1 LKEDVKL
8 NAVLNEKPEYAVW
21 IMRQAGRYLP
31 EYRALRE
38 KAGSF
43 WKICFDPKLA
53 AEATLQPIKRFGFD
67 AAIIF
72 SDILTIPDAL
82 GFPVIFEKT
91 GPQLEALDLSKP
103 IVFDQKALD
112 RLLPVYEAINLVRTK
127 LDAKTALLGF
137 AGAPWTLACYMAAG
151 KNDEGK
157 AAKFWAYRNAEG
169 FSRLIDTLVEGI
181 AEHLI
186 AQLKAGA
193 DAVQL
198 FDSMAGGMA
207 EPLFVQYVVR
217 PTKKIV
223 ARVHATV
230 PGAKVIGFP
239 RGATL
244 RGYGMYAEQTGIDV
258 MSLDTAVPITWATAN
273 LSCLLQGN
281 LDPLA
286 LVAGGEALEVGMTR
300 ILDAVHGRPH
310 IFNLGHGILP
320 ETPIENVEKFVSLV
334 RSGG

>member
-1 LKEDVKL
+1 MKEDAKL
-8 NAVLNEKPEYAVW
+8 NAVLNGKTGCAFW
-21 IMRQAGRYLP
+21 LMRQAGRYLP
-31 EYRALRE
+31 EYRVLRE

-43 WKICFDPKLA
+43 WKICSDPKLA
-53 AEATLQPIKRFGFD
+53 AEATLQPVNRFGFD
-67 AAIIF
+67 AAIVF

-82 GFPVIFEKT
+82 GYSVVFEKT
-91 GPQLEALDLSKP
+91 GLRLNALEPSKP
-103 IVFDQKALD
+103 IVFDQRTLN
-112 RLLPVYEAINLVRTK
+112 RLAFTYEAISIVRSK
-127 LDAKTALLGF
+127 LNARTTLLGF

-151 KNDEGK
+151 RSDEGK
-157 AAKFWAYRNAEG
+157 AAKLWAYRDAAG
-169 FSRLIDTLVEGI
+169 FSRLIDTLADGI

-198 FDSMAGGMA
+198 FDSMAGGLA
-207 EPLFVQYVVR
+207 EPLFVQYLVR

-223 ARVHATV
+223 TRVHAAV
-230 PGAKVIGFP
+230 PGAKIIGFP

-244 RGYGMYAEQTGIDV
+244 RGYGMYAEQTGVDV
-258 MSLDTAVPITWATAN
+258 VSLDTAVPITWATAN

-286 LVAGGEALEVGMTR
+286 LVVGGEALEVGVTR

-320 ETPIENVEKFVSLV
+320 ETPIENVEKLVSLV
-334 RSGG
+334 RSVG